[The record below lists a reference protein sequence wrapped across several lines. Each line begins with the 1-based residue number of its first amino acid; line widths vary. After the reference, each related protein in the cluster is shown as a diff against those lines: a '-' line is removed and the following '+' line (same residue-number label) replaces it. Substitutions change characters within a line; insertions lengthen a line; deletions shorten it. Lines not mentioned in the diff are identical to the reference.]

1 MPQKVKH
8 AKIPSDQTFLGQN
21 ARTCTGGGEPILYS
35 EAYPV
40 LGDHGSLVWLDS
52 NFMMLLLE

>member
-1 MPQKVKH
+1 MPQKVQR

-21 ARTCTGGGEPILYS
+21 ARACTGGGEYILYS
-35 EAYPV
+35 EAYAV

-52 NFMMLLLE
+52 NFMIMFE